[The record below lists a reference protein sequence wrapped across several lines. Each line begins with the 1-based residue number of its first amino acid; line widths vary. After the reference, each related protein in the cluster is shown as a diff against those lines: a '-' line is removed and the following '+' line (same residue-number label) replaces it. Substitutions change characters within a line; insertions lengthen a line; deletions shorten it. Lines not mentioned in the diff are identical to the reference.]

1 MVTVEKQ
8 EHIPRAETA
17 QHTENSVESVAS
29 AIIMRHVAE
38 SELHIKMDLRGLR
51 EGESIEQQ

>member
-17 QHTENSVESVAS
+17 QHTENSVESVAT
-29 AIIMRHVAE
+29 AIIIDHVAR

-51 EGESIEQQ
+51 EGESRR